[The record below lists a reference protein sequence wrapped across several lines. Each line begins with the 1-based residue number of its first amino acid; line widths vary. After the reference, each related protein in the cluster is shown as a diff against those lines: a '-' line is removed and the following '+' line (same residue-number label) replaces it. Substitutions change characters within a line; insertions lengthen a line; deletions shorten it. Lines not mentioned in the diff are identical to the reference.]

1 VLPLLAVQILWV
13 NLVTDSLPALAVGID
28 PPDEALM
35 RRAPRDPRVGVITPR
50 MWAGICVAAVVIATG
65 TLLALDAG
73 LPGGLI
79 AGSGSVEYART
90 LAFTTLVLFELYD
103 VFCARSDEETTLH
116 RTLRN
121 GWLLGAVAVGLALQ
135 LAVVYVPGLER
146 AFGTVPLTAADWAF
160 CAAVAA
166 SIVVWREAG
175 KAWWRSVDR
184 RRAAPLTRAE
194 KPPRTA
200 R

>member
-1 VLPLLAVQILWV
+1 MLPLLAVQILWI
-13 NLVTDSLPALAVGID
+13 NLVTDSFPALAVGID
-28 PPDEALM
+28 PPDPALM
-35 RRAPRDPRVGVITPR
+35 RRAPRDPAVGVITPR

-121 GWLLGAVAVGLALQ
+121 GWLVARGRGRTGAAARGRLHPGAAAGVRHGAARRDR
-135 LAVVYVPGLER
+135 LAVLRGGGVDHRGR
-146 AFGTVPLTAADWAF
+146 ARGRQGVVACRGPAARG
-160 CAAVAA
+160 AAQ
-166 SIVVWREAG
+166 
-175 KAWWRSVDR
+175 
-184 RRAAPLTRAE
+184 
-194 KPPRTA
+194 RTHIA
-200 R
+200 

>member
-1 VLPLLAVQILWV
+1 
-13 NLVTDSLPALAVGID
+13 
-28 PPDEALM
+28 
-35 RRAPRDPRVGVITPR
+35 

-79 AGSGSVEYART
+79 AGSGPVEYART

-121 GWLLGAVAVGLALQ
+121 GWLVLAVAVGLALQ
-135 LAVVYVPGLER
+135 LAVVYIPALQR
-146 AFGTVPLTAADWAF
+146 AFGTVPLGVTDWLF

-166 SIVVWREAG
+166 TIVVAREGG
-175 KAWWRSVDR
+175 KAWWRAVDR
-184 RRAAPLTRAE
+184 RRAGSISLAE
-194 KPPRTA
+194 TPSGSA